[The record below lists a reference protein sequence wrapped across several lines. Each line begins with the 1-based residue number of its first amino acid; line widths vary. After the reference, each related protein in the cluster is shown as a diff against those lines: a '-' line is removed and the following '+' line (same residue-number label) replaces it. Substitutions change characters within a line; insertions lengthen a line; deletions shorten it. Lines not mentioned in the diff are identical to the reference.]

1 VRDARPPVAAPY
13 GVRRWEGPGSGDLG
27 SFVVPTQPDHQ
38 PSPAPFT
45 HHVEVH
51 FYEVDQVGVVFN
63 AWYLAWCDDARLA
76 YLASRGYGLDEA
88 READALP
95 LVRHADIEWLA
106 SLSAGDRAD
115 IVVSPVRV
123 GTTSFTL
130 RHEIHRASDGM
141 LCAVLT
147 ITYVAAGLAERT
159 KRELPLSL
167 RTALDEDRVQT

>member
-1 VRDARPPVAAPY
+1 MSSDGHAQP
-13 GVRRWEGPGSGDLG
+13 
-27 SFVVPTQPDHQ
+27 FVHP
-38 PSPAPFT
+38 
-45 HHVEVH
+45 VEVR

-76 YLASRGYGLDEA
+76 YCAARGYDLEDA
-88 READALP
+88 RTHDAVP

-106 SLSAGDRAD
+106 SLAAGDHAT
-115 IVVSPVRV
+115 IVVRPVRV

-130 RHEIHRASDGM
+130 RHEIHRASDDE

-147 ITYVAAGLAERT
+147 ITYVVTGAVDRG

-167 RTALDEDRVQT
+167 RAALEQDQA

>member
-1 VRDARPPVAAPY
+1 MSPPGLDRPGAEP
-13 GVRRWEGPGSGDLG
+13 
-27 SFVVPTQPDHQ
+27 FVHG
-38 PSPAPFT
+38 
-45 HHVEVH
+45 VEVH

-76 YLASRGYGLDEA
+76 YCAARGYGVEEA
-88 READALP
+88 RAADAMP

-106 SLSAGDRAD
+106 SLAAGDHAQ
-115 IVVSPVRV
+115 IVVRPVRV

-130 RHEIHRASDGM
+130 RHEIHRAGDHE

-147 ITYVAAGLAERT
+147 ITYVAAGLVERT

-167 RTALDEDRVQT
+167 RAALEQDQAQA

>member
-1 VRDARPPVAAPY
+1 M
-13 GVRRWEGPGSGDLG
+13 
-27 SFVVPTQPDHQ
+27 PTQPDHE

-76 YLASRGYGLDEA
+76 YLASRGYGLEEA
-88 READALP
+88 KEADALP

-106 SLSAGDRAD
+106 SLAAGDRAD
-115 IVVSPVRV
+115 IVVRPVRV

-130 RHEIHRASDGM
+130 RHEIHRHSDQL

>member
-1 VRDARPPVAAPY
+1 MTAPAV
-13 GVRRWEGPGSGDLG
+13 GRGSAGP
-27 SFVVPTQPDHQ
+27 FVHG
-38 PSPAPFT
+38 
-45 HHVEVH
+45 VEVH

-76 YLASRGYGLDEA
+76 YCAARGYGLEEA
-88 READALP
+88 RAADAMP

-106 SLSAGDRAD
+106 SLAAGDHAQ
-115 IVVSPVRV
+115 IVVRPVRV

-130 RHEIHRASDGM
+130 RHEIHRAADHQ

-147 ITYVAAGLAERT
+147 ITYVAAGLVERT

-167 RTALDEDRVQT
+167 RAALEQDQTQA

>member
-1 VRDARPPVAAPY
+1 MSEP
-13 GVRRWEGPGSGDLG
+13 
-27 SFVVPTQPDHQ
+27 FVHP
-38 PSPAPFT
+38 
-45 HHVEVH
+45 VEVH

-76 YLASRGYGLDEA
+76 YCEWRGYGIEQA
-88 READALP
+88 REHDAMP
-95 LVRHADIEWLA
+95 LVRHAEIEWLA
-106 SLSAGDRAD
+106 SLAAGDHAQ
-115 IVVSPVRV
+115 IVVRPVRV

-130 RHEIHRASDGM
+130 RHEIHRAADGE

-167 RTALDEDRVQT
+167 RTALEQDREERLERNVIS

>member
-1 VRDARPPVAAPY
+1 MTGPETVDAK
-13 GVRRWEGPGSGDLG
+13 
-27 SFVVPTQPDHQ
+27 
-38 PSPAPFT
+38 PAFT
-45 HHVEVH
+45 HRVEVH

-76 YLASRGYGLDEA
+76 YLASRGYGLQQA
-88 READALP
+88 LAADALP

-106 SLSAGDRAD
+106 SLAAEEHAEIHVR
-115 IVVSPVRV
+115 PVRV

-130 RHEIHRASDGM
+130 RHEIHREGDGE

-147 ITYVAAGLAERT
+147 ITYVAAGVVERT

-167 RTALDEDRVQT
+167 RAALEQDQRQGASPVVS